1 MTQEE
6 HTRRY
11 TFADTNRYKIVRI
24 FANRERKV
32 TIHRNLTLD
41 EAQAHCRDPQTS
53 SAGCTTKTGKA
64 RTRNYGPWFDSYS
77 LDN

>member
-1 MTQEE
+1 MT
-6 HTRRY
+6 HTF
-11 TFADTNRYKIVRI
+11 TDTNRYKIVRI

-32 TIHRNLTLD
+32 TIHRNLTLM
-41 EAQAHCRDPQTS
+41 EAQEHCRDPQTS

-64 RTRNYGPWFDSYS
+64 RTRNYGPWFDSYC